1 MYNRPQNS
9 VPENSDSIMA
19 NGVYNG
25 RDGAYIMNSN
35 QPEHNKAEDN
45 RQVYHQ
51 HSVVPYLGPARSVV
65 FKHIIESTHSFIVS
79 TI

>member
-1 MYNRPQNS
+1 MYHRPQNS
-9 VPENSDSIMA
+9 VPENSDSILA
-19 NGVYNG
+19 IGVYNG

-35 QPEHNKAEDN
+35 QPEYNKAEDN

-51 HSVVPYLGPARSVV
+51 HSVVPYLEPERSVV
-65 FKHIIESTHSFIVS
+65 NIHIMGSTHSFIVS